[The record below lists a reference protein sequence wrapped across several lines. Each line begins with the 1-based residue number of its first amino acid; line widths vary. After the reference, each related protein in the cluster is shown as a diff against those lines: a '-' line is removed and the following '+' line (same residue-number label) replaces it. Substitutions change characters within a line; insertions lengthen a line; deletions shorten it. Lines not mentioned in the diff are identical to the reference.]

1 MGLPPMPQPQPTQLA
16 EMPQPQSMRTGAFQ
30 GFLQHLWKAVGLGTI
45 YTTENL
51 AKCKGIALHV
61 LDELLVTLNHA
72 LGQLRNALHLNTIHG
87 VLAPPNSASS
97 RS

>member
-1 MGLPPMPQPQPTQLA
+1 
-16 EMPQPQSMRTGAFQ
+16 MPQPQSMRTGAFQ

-61 LDELLVTLNHA
+61 LDELW
-72 LGQLRNALHLNTIHG
+72 
-87 VLAPPNSASS
+87 
-97 RS
+97 